1 MQNKQLLVLII
12 AICVLS
18 VGVIL
23 GHMAVR
29 ANTQAIQLNT
39 EMLTNQRIF
48 NTFLVNKL
56 ELDVGQQQPTE

>member
-29 ANTQAIQLNT
+29 SNTQAIQENT
-39 EMLTNQRIF
+39 QMLVNQRIF

-56 ELDVGQQQPTE
+56 EIDVQPAQPTE

>member
-29 ANTQAIQLNT
+29 ANTQAIEANT
-39 EMLTNQRIF
+39 QMLVNQRIF

-56 ELDVGQQQPTE
+56 EIDVQPAQPTE